1 MVGSTIDGGNGRVP
15 SSPSHPNPLLPA
27 LPPLPLPLPA
37 AASPFHPL
45 LAILQPGGGWETGT
59 KADEKMIAKKLAARG
74 IAAFSIN
81 YRLAPAHP
89 WPGGKREE
97 NDNLHAVCALCACV
111 LCAVCGVLCTV
122 LCALCYVCCVLCAVC
137 CVLCAMCCVLCAMC
151 CVLLCLYSVLSER
164 GISRCNNNTARVVA
178 AHTNIVQTP
187 NHHLPSPLPPS
198 PSPAQLEDAAAA
210 VAFVAGE
217 GQARFGVDPSRVAAC
232 GYSAGGHLAMLLG
245 LTRDVPVC
253 CVAAG
258 GAPWNFGVIGDDDAS
273 LAFLLGGSR
282 AECPEAYAT
291 VCPTVQLR
299 RVAGGGDVGGG
310 EGEKEEEEEEGHAAS
325 SLSLVPVSSRSFFL
339 YHGSMDETSPGS
351 SLEPFVGELKEG
363 LARMKGLNKGSVV
376 GDGSSGGNAE
386 GDAEGDAVQWRLLD
400 DANHLSAAINHELAA
415 ELIGF
420 LEQRLA
426 AVGGGGDGG
435 VGDTPDAELAGEDD
449 SGGP

>member
-1 MVGSTIDGGNGRVP
+1 
-15 SSPSHPNPLLPA
+15 
-27 LPPLPLPLPA
+27 
-37 AASPFHPL
+37 
-45 LAILQPGGGWETGT
+45 
-59 KADEKMIAKKLAARG
+59 
-74 IAAFSIN
+74 
-81 YRLAPAHP
+81 
-89 WPGGKREE
+89 
-97 NDNLHAVCALCACV
+97 
-111 LCAVCGVLCTV
+111 
-122 LCALCYVCCVLCAVC
+122 
-137 CVLCAMCCVLCAMC
+137 
-151 CVLLCLYSVLSER
+151 
-164 GISRCNNNTARVVA
+164 
-178 AHTNIVQTP
+178 
-187 NHHLPSPLPPS
+187 
-198 PSPAQLEDAAAA
+198 
-210 VAFVAGE
+210 
-217 GQARFGVDPSRVAAC
+217 
-232 GYSAGGHLAMLLG
+232 MLLG
-245 LTRDVPVC
+245 LKRDVPVC

-299 RVAGGGDVGGG
+299 RVAGGGYVGGG

-363 LARMKGLNKGSVV
+363 LARMNGFSKGSVV